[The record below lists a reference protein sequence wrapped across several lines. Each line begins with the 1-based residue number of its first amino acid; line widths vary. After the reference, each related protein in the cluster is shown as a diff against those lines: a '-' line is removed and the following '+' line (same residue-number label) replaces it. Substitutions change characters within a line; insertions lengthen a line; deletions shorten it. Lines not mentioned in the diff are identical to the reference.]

1 MNFLL
6 IPHCE
11 PTVTRLQGLDETIN
25 VDRVTV
31 MQNATTSTIAQLFFV
46 RPPVLNFARLV
57 ADLNDGLRDCPVRDR
72 SLTWDHDDIAI
83 FDLEG
88 SRITVSYVEDLDGPH
103 TACLSL
109 SVGFAED
116 ADPSSPI
123 GKRQSAIARVMVD
136 RITARFPPDDVQWI
150 ETEAVV
156 TSDII
161 DGLIE
166 LVHGKPPTPD
176 PRDNAVTPLPD
187 RIAPVDYDRIMGEF
201 EGRLQMQRQ
210 LSEAKNNTHRASR
223 PTWGRLARYRRRA
236 RATPV
241 VAPWQAGI
249 DIANT
254 LPDLPRPDLSE
265 AQMIR
270 MALYNSPT
278 GVTGPSTEL
287 RLATHAMNATMMV
300 FALPIGASMM
310 TYSILRG
317 ENLHASAR
325 MLAIIGTLAG
335 LQYSPFGVQIL
346 TMI

>member
-1 MNFLL
+1 
-6 IPHCE
+6 
-11 PTVTRLQGLDETIN
+11 
-25 VDRVTV
+25 

-57 ADLNDGLRDCPVRDR
+57 ADLNDGLRDCPVSDR
-72 SLTWDHDDIAI
+72 RLTWDHDDIAI
-83 FDLEG
+83 FDLED

-103 TACLSL
+103 AACLSL

-116 ADPSSPI
+116 ADPHSPI
-123 GKRQSAIARVMVD
+123 GRRQSAIARVMVD
-136 RITARFPPDDVQWI
+136 RITTRFPPDDVQWI

-166 LVHGKPPTPD
+166 LVHGKPAPQED
-176 PRDNAVTPLPD
+176 AVRPLPD
-187 RIAPVDYDRIMGEF
+187 RIAPADYDRILDEL
-201 EGRLQMQRQ
+201 EGRLLMQRQ
-210 LSEAKNNTHRASR
+210 ATEARNTPALSGRSL
-223 PTWGRLARYRRRA
+223 PVPGRLARYRRNARA
-236 RATPV
+236 RRMNRDAAPHQGPV
-241 VAPWQAGI
+241 I
-249 DIANT
+249 DIANN
-254 LPDLPRPDLSE
+254 LPDLPGADLTE

-270 MALYNSPT
+270 MALYNTKT
-278 GVTGPSTEL
+278 GITGPSTEL

-300 FALPIGASMM
+300 IALPIGASMM

-335 LQYSPFGVQIL
+335 LEYSPFGAQL
-346 TMI
+346 LSMI